1 LTNVGQGFDK
11 AVMIKASDNEWG
23 NVINKRCPDNH
34 FMRDIR
40 VRHDPI
46 DRDNR
51 EDNAGINGLSLQCC
65 PFK

>member
-1 LTNVGQGFDK
+1 
-11 AVMIKASDNEWG
+11 MIKASDNEWG